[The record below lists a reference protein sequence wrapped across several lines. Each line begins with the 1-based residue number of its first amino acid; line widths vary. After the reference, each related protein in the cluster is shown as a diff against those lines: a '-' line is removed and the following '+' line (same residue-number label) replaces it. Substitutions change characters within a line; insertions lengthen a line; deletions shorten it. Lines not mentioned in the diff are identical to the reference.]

1 VTLDQIKHELTRRK
15 QDWDSI
21 PCVYKYMLFNCGTIL
36 HTGLELHMHV
46 MSSASDSFI
55 FGGISGNRSV
65 ICCL

>member
-21 PCVYKYMLFNCGTIL
+21 PCVYKYML